1 MRKGKIL
8 EKVYRASRIARVIG
22 NPTAFAIVDIL
33 LKEESLRPRDIAN
46 KLNLSLT
53 TISHTLRMLRN
64 IDLVRYK
71 VGMRET
77 YYFIKYENET
87 RELINSFEKIVERTI
102 KRVDKDY

>member
-22 NPTAFAIVDIL
+22 NPTAFAIIDIL
-33 LKEESLRPRDIAN
+33 IREESLRPRDIAN

-77 YYFIKYENET
+77 HYFIKYENET